1 MYTRRPI
8 KETSSSAYAGL
19 SSLQSLQ
26 SWQTQKWNTLR
37 SAHLQHGAEKCPGKA
52 SAMREK
58 RALGSCASR
67 LAMSVCDGIPRT
79 GQTHAGGWD
88 CGNVLECFANW
99 MNQED
104 LLAARFVI
112 GGEETKALV
121 LTVVITKVSSL
132 VTPRAFKLGR
142 ATEENATTRK

>member
-1 MYTRRPI
+1 MVRRN
-8 KETSSSAYAGL
+8 GCV
-19 SSLQSLQ
+19 
-26 SWQTQKWNTLR
+26 
-37 SAHLQHGAEKCPGKA
+37 CPRKA
-52 SAMREK
+52 SAMCVK

-67 LAMSVCDGIPRT
+67 LAMSVWGGIPQT
-79 GQTHAGGWD
+79 GQTHAGRWD
-88 CGNVLECFANW
+88 CGNVLECFANI

-112 GGEETKALV
+112 GGEETNALV

-142 ATEENATTRK
+142 ATEENATRRKETHEENRKEKRPEIHLHTVQTAGGYYAFL